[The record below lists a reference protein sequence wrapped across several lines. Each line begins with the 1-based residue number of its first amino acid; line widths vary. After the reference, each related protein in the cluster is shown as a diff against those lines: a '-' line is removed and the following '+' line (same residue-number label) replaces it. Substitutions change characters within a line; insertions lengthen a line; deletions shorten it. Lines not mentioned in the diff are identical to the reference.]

1 MGHFVQKSCKL
12 WLDGFDFSGDINAI
26 AINYEADEV
35 EDTHFGDSTHIFLG
49 GGLLKFDAQ
58 FEGGINLGTTTVE
71 GTNFSN
77 VGTGD
82 TPVTIGLDTG
92 ADGEIGY
99 TMKSLTRGFSWGEKI
114 GALQKYSVS
123 LSASNERLVRGTIMH
138 NATRTSTAN
147 GTARQL
153 GAVAA
158 GQSVYATLHV
168 LAPVSGTSPTLD
180 VVVAS
185 AAADSW
191 PGTSRITFNRKTAI
205 GSQFATPVAGSITDT
220 WWRVQ
225 YTIGGSNTPTF
236 PFVVIIGI
244 V

>member
-26 AINYEADEV
+26 AINYDADEV

-58 FEGGINLGTTTVE
+58 FEGGINLGTATVE

-77 VGTGD
+77 VGTAD

-99 TMKSLTRGFSWGEKI
+99 TMKSLTRSFSWGEKI

-138 NATRTSTAN
+138 NATRTATAN

-158 GQSVYATLHV
+158 GKSVYATLHV
-168 LAPVSGTSPTLD
+168 LATVSGTNPTLD

-185 AAADSW
+185 AATDSW
-191 PGTSRITFNRKTAI
+191 PGTIRRTFTTATAI
-205 GSQFATPVAGSITDT
+205 GSEVLAPLAGSITDI

-225 YTIGGSNTPTF
+225 YTIAGNDTPTF

>member
-1 MGHFVQKSCKL
+1 MSHYVLTDAKV
-12 WLDGFDFSGDINAI
+12 WVDGFDFSGDSNAL
-26 AINYEADEV
+26 AINYSADEV
-35 EDTHFGDSTHIFLG
+35 EDTNFGDTTHIFLG
-49 GGLLKFDAQ
+49 GLQKFDAS
-58 FEGGINLGTTTVE
+58 FEGAVDLGTATVE
-71 GTNFSN
+71 GTNFGN
-77 VGTGD
+77 VGVND
-82 TPVTIGLDTG
+82 TPVTFGIATG

-99 TMKSLTRGFSWGEKI
+99 TMKSMTSKYDWGAKI
-114 GALQKYSVS
+114 GELTKYSVG

-138 NATRTSTAN
+138 NATRTATGN

-168 LAPVSGTSPTLD
+168 LATVSGTNPTLD

-185 AAADSW
+185 AATDSW
-191 PGTSRITFNRKTAI
+191 PGTSRITFTQKTAI

-225 YTIGGSNTPTF
+225 WTITGTATPTF

>member
-1 MGHFVQKSCKL
+1 MSHKVLTDAKV
-12 WLDGFDFSGDINAI
+12 WVDGFDFSGDTNAL
-26 AINYEADEV
+26 ALNYSADEV
-35 EDTHFGDSTHIFLG
+35 EDSHFGDSTHVFLG
-49 GGLLKFDAQ
+49 GLLNFDGQ
-58 FEGGINLGTTTVE
+58 FEGAVDLGSATVE
-71 GTNFSN
+71 GTNFGN
-77 VGTGD
+77 VGVAD
-82 TPVTIGLDTG
+82 TPVSFGLDTG
-92 ADGEIGY
+92 ADGETAY
-99 TMKSLTRGFSWGEKI
+99 TMKAMTSKYDWGAKI
-114 GALQKYSVS
+114 GELQRYSVG
-123 LSASNERLVRGTIMH
+123 LAASNERLVRGTIMH
-138 NATRTSTAN
+138 NATRTATGN

-168 LAPVSGTSPTLD
+168 LGTVSGTSPTLD

-185 AAADSW
+185 AATDSW
-191 PGTSRITFNRKTAI
+191 PGTSRITFDQKVAI

-225 YTIGGSNTPTF
+225 YTIGGSDTPTF

>member
-1 MGHFVQKSCKL
+1 ML
-12 WLDGFDFSGDINAI
+12 N
-26 AINYEADEV
+26 
-35 EDTHFGDSTHIFLG
+35 
-49 GGLLKFDAQ
+49 FDAQ
-58 FEGGINLGTTTVE
+58 FEGAVDLGTATVE
-71 GTNFSN
+71 GTNFGN
-77 VGTGD
+77 VGTAD
-82 TPVTIGLDTG
+82 TPVTIGLDSG

-99 TMKSLTRGFSWGEKI
+99 TMKSLTRSFDWGEKI
-114 GALQKYSVS
+114 GALQKYSVA

-158 GQSVYATLHV
+158 GKSVYATLHV
-168 LAPVSGTSPTLD
+168 LDTVSGTNPTLD

-185 AAADSW
+185 AATDSW
-191 PGTSRITFNRKTAI
+191 PGTSRITFSQKTAI

-225 YTIGGSNTPTF
+225 WTITGSNTPTF

>member
-1 MGHFVQKSCKL
+1 MAHYVLNNAKL
-12 WLDGFDFSGDINAI
+12 WVDGYDFSGDSNAL
-26 AINYEADEV
+26 AINYAADEV

-49 GGLLKFDAQ
+49 GLLNFDAQ
-58 FEGGINLGTTTVE
+58 FEGAIELGTATVE
-71 GTNFSN
+71 GLNFAN
-77 VGTGD
+77 VGTKN
-82 TPVTIGLDTG
+82 TPFTFGLDTG

-99 TMKSLTRGFSWGEKI
+99 TMEALTAAFNWGATI
-114 GALQKYSVS
+114 GEMQTYSVS
-123 LSASNERLVRGTIMH
+123 LAASGNRLVRGTIMH

-168 LAPVSGTSPTLD
+168 LATVSGTNPTLD

-185 AAADSW
+185 AATDSW
-191 PGTSRITFNRKTAI
+191 PGTSRITFSRKTAL
-205 GSQFATPVAGSITDT
+205 GSQFATPVAGAITDT

-225 YTIGGSNTPTF
+225 YTIGGTDTPTF
-236 PFVVIIGI
+236 PFIVIIGI

>member
-1 MGHFVQKSCKL
+1 MAHYVQKSCKL

-26 AINYEADEV
+26 AINYEADAV
-35 EDTHFGDSTHIFLG
+35 EDTHFGDTTHIFLG
-49 GGLLKFDAQ
+49 GLLNFDAQ
-58 FEGGINLGTTTVE
+58 FEGGINLGSATVE
-71 GTNFSN
+71 GTNFGN
-77 VGTGD
+77 VGTAD

-92 ADGEIGY
+92 ADGESGY
-99 TMKSLTRGFSWGEKI
+99 TMKALTRGFSWGAKI
-114 GALQKYSVS
+114 GELQRYSVP
-123 LSASNERLVRGTIMH
+123 LSASNERLVSGTIMH

-158 GQSVYATLHV
+158 GKSVYATLHV
-168 LAPVSGTSPTLD
+168 LATVSGSSPTLD

-185 AAADSW
+185 AATDSW
-191 PGTSRITFNRKTAI
+191 PGTSRITFSQKTAI

-225 YTIGGSNTPTF
+225 WTITGSSTPTF